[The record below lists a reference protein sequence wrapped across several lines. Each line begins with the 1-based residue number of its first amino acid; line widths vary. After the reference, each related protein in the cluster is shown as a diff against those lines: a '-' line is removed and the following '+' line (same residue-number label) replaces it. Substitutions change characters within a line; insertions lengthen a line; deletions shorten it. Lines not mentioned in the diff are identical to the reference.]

1 MPKKKKHQSIV
12 PSKKAVWKDKKIFFF
27 MSEAARMLL
36 GGNLPAQQPP
46 APHPPRPER
55 PERPRKPER
64 PERQP
69 RQKTQI
75 NNPLHTV
82 FFYNIPYNVSNE
94 EFRNF
99 ALQYGEIMNL
109 HPNLSKGQAFATY
122 YDIRN
127 AEKAVHDV
135 QDKEFNGRRISSNFA
150 FRPPNLG
157 KKDQPTSANVLVKPV
172 NYLAAITE
180 QDVSDAL
187 KSFGEIR
194 TINKKEENSFLVKF
208 FNIKDAKA
216 CAAQTRVVKTVS
228 GEPLDLTIPQEEEPP
243 ANPNPSNNKNNFK
256 QPPPPQYG
264 PPQFGAPPYPA
275 PQYGAPPPQFGQFP
289 YQPPPYGFP
298 PPQYGMPPPQYGM
311 PPPPPGQNG
320 TNQPPPPPPPQG
332 AQQPIPPPSAPQMP
346 PQYGAPPIPPAA
358 PPVSTSGYTPYS
370 TYGAPPQPP
379 IGSIPGSTM
388 PKSDPATKSPNF
400 DYLSKLVQKSF

>member
-1 MPKKKKHQSIV
+1 
-12 PSKKAVWKDKKIFFF
+12 
-27 MSEAARMLL
+27 MSVAARMLL
-36 GGNLPAQQPP
+36 GGTLPAQQPQP
-46 APHPPRPER
+46 PHPPRPEK
-55 PERPRKPER
+55 PERPRRPEK

-172 NYLAAITE
+172 NYLASITE

-216 CAAQTRVVKTVS
+216 CAAQTRAIKTAS
-228 GEPLDLTIPQEEEPP
+228 GEALDLTIPQEEEPP
-243 ANPNPSNNKNNFK
+243 IPPPSNNNKGNFK
-256 QPPPPQYG
+256 QPPQQFGAPP
-264 PPQFGAPPYPA
+264 FGAPPYPP
-275 PQYGAPPPQFGQFP
+275 PQYGAPPPQYGQQFP
-289 YQPPPYGFP
+289 YPPPYGFP

-311 PPPPPGQNG
+311 PPPNGQA
-320 TNQPPPPPPPQG
+320 PPPPNPPPQG
-332 AQQPIPPPSAPQMP
+332 TQQPIPPPPPNSQMPP
-346 PQYGAPPIPPAA
+346 PQYGAPPMAPSAPPA
-358 PPVSTSGYTPYS
+358 PTSAYS
-370 TYGAPPQPP
+370 TFSAYGAPQQPP
-379 IGSIPGSTM
+379 MGGIPGSTM
-388 PKSDPATKSPNF
+388 PKPDPAPKGPNF
-400 DYLSKLVQKSF
+400 DYLSKLVQKQF